1 MYRTFLKLDFKTRML
16 VFFLVATM
24 FAFLVLW
31 AAIYVGYP
39 NGSTPKL
46 QGYCCAYCEH
56 KEVCVKAAINNSP
69 RAVLSDSVCNICGD
83 ERKKYENYQ
92 GHSVSVPIAP
102 FDTWTNVAYIVI
114 GLLPFAQRVRSNTVS
129 TLFSVFTITL
139 GFGSGL
145 FHAGGSFTG
154 QLADMVGIFLVFGLI
169 GAHAIQILLR
179 QKNDLL
185 LIVLLVVFVIM
196 QFYLRQFSGNV
207 TALLTIGLII
217 VVPLLI
223 RADDKS
229 WKLKILFSAII
240 FAMAEAFRQLDPYL
254 CNKVAQDAL
263 FFGEQSKIQAH
274 GLWHIVSAIGIG
286 YIFWIAQEIMDAKQ
300 RSGEIQEMM
309 MDQ

>member
-1 MYRTFLKLDFKTRML
+1 M
-16 VFFLVATM
+16 ATT
-24 FAFLVLW
+24 FAFLVLR
-31 AAIYVGYP
+31 AAIFIGYP

-56 KEVCVKAAINNSP
+56 KEACVKAAVNSTP
-69 RAVLSDSVCNICGD
+69 GAVLPDSVCNICGD
-83 ERKKYENYQ
+83 QRRKYENYR

-114 GLLPFAQRVRSNTVS
+114 GLLPFAQRIRTSTFS
-129 TLFSVFTITL
+129 TLFSVFTIAL

-145 FHAGGSFTG
+145 FHAGGSVTG

-185 LIVLLVVFVIM
+185 LIVLLVVLVII
-196 QFYLRQFSGNV
+196 QFYLRHFSGNV

-223 RADDKS
+223 RTDDKS
-229 WKLKILFSAII
+229 LRLKILFSAII
-240 FAMAEAFRQLDPYL
+240 FAIAETFRQLDPYL
-254 CNKVAQDAL
+254 CNKVAENAL

-274 GLWHIVSAIGIG
+274 GLWHVVSAIGIG
-286 YIFWIAQEIMDAKQ
+286 YVFWMAQEIMAAKQ
-300 RSGEIQEMM
+300 QSGEIQEFI
-309 MDQ
+309 MD